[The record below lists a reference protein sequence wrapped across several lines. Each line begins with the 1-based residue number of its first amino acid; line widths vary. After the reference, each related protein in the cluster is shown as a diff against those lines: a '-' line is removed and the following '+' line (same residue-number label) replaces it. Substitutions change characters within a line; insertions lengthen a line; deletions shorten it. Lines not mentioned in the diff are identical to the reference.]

1 MDYITV
7 AEVRAIC
14 GITTKFISTEDFTQ
28 LANSAEAEV
37 ERLANTPFIPKT
49 CIEQYTPPDNQAN
62 RILLRRNPILKIRAL
77 TITDTVITPEYTR
90 VDKQGGLLW
99 LTSGA
104 ELTFFQT
111 KQSEHNL
118 VRVKYDYGLMEDT
131 FTNTITSNAE
141 VIGDSVVIE
150 VASTT
155 GFTALDYVEIAGMDS
170 MVETVKIESVV
181 DGVSITV
188 DNLSYPHEAGST
200 ITLQAIPAV
209 AKRLCQV
216 SCAMMAVARVV
227 GQSFDEIT
235 GYQIGDEHVQKGE
248 PYTQWREV
256 TTQLR
261 KEWDDLWK
269 AFRPRPAVA

>member
-1 MDYITV
+1 MNYITV

-14 GITTKFISTEDFTQ
+14 GITTKFISNDDFEQ

-77 TITDTVITPEYTR
+77 TITDSTITPANTR
-90 VDKQGGLLW
+90 VDKQGGILW
-99 LTSGA
+99 LTSDA

-118 VRVKYDYGLMEDT
+118 VRIKYDYGLMEDT
-131 FTNTITSNAE
+131 FTNTTTSNAE
-141 VIGDSVVIE
+141 VAGDNVVIE

-155 GFTALDYVEIAGMDS
+155 GIVATNYVEIQGMDS
-170 MVETVKIESVV
+170 MVETVLVSNVV

-188 DNLSYPHEAGST
+188 DNLAYPHESGST

>member
-1 MDYITV
+1 
-7 AEVRAIC
+7 
-14 GITTKFISTEDFTQ
+14 
-28 LANSAEAEV
+28 
-37 ERLANTPFIPKT
+37 
-49 CIEQYTPPDNQAN
+49 
-62 RILLRRNPILKIRAL
+62 
-77 TITDTVITPEYTR
+77 
-90 VDKQGGLLW
+90 
-99 LTSGA
+99 
-104 ELTFFQT
+104 
-111 KQSEHNL
+111 
-118 VRVKYDYGLMEDT
+118 
-131 FTNTITSNAE
+131 
-141 VIGDSVVIE
+141 
-150 VASTT
+150 
-155 GFTALDYVEIAGMDS
+155 
-170 MVETVKIESVV
+170 MVETVLVSNVV

-188 DNLSYPHEAGST
+188 DNLAYPHESGST

>member
-1 MDYITV
+1 MNYITV

-14 GITTKFISTEDFTQ
+14 GITTKFISNDDFEQ

-77 TITDTVITPEYTR
+77 TITDSTITPANTR
-90 VDKQGGLLW
+90 VDKQGGILW
-99 LTSGA
+99 LTSDA

-118 VRVKYDYGLMEDT
+118 VRIKYDYGLMEDT
-131 FTNTITSNAE
+131 FTNTTTSNAE
-141 VIGDSVVIE
+141 VAGDNVVIE

-155 GFTALDYVEIAGMDS
+155 GIVATNYVEIQGMDS
-170 MVETVKIESVV
+170 MVETVLVSNVV

-188 DNLSYPHEAGST
+188 DNLSYPHESGST